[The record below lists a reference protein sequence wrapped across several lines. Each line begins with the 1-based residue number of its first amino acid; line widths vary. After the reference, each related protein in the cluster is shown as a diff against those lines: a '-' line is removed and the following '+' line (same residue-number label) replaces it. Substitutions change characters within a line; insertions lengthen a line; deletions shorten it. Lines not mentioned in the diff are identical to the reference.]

1 MEENFDLESAI
12 QRESLQKD
20 EKLKLAK
27 AAYSFID
34 PYGVNPWAPSMVD
47 KLDIKD
53 IDHDTFKEIIEACRF
68 FYKRDPT
75 AGTVIDK
82 MVDIGITDLYI
93 SKEDLSEN
101 EYRIFSALLPKLKEF
116 AEDMALEYL
125 LSGLVI
131 PEIKFDTVG
140 KEELK
145 KYNIK
150 KYTSMEF
157 PVSLWIRDPATVKI
171 NKTILSDK
179 PSYFIN
185 IPDDLAFFIKN
196 NGRYPDGTE
205 DPELYKQL
213 VEMYPEFVR
222 KVKSGKKDILLTE
235 NVHLIIRRRVISD
248 SGYPVPF
255 LYKSIESMKHKRNL
269 RRMDYSVASRVIT
282 AIQLIKLGN
291 DEYPVTEDDE
301 EQFNDIKNQM
311 YWRNSATNTEVEKV
325 FQLFA
330 NHTLTIEWVFPE
342 TDVLLDE
349 AKYADVNQDIMVGLG
364 FPKILMTGENDRSG
378 AGDSSYAASSPIK
391 TIEHFRNKLI
401 SVLQYVINELSER
414 NNLRSTPEISFMPIQ
429 LAEFGVFIDAIR
441 ELYTSGNLSRES
453 YASLFGFNIKDE
465 LLKRSEEN
473 KLLKEYKLD
482 DFAPLPHSN
491 APNSNDP
498 NSKETPAK
506 KPTEKKP
513 VEKTNNTKKVE

>member
-1 MEENFDLESAI
+1 MEEKFDLEEAI
-12 QRESLQKD
+12 KKESTPKE

-27 AAYSFID
+27 ASYSLID
-34 PYGVNPWAPSMVD
+34 PLGANPWAPSKVD
-47 KLDIKD
+47 RLEIKE
-53 IDHDTFKEIIEACRF
+53 IDHDTFKEIIETCRF

-125 LSGLVI
+125 ISGLVI

-150 KYTSMEF
+150 KYTSMMF

-185 IPDDLAFFIKN
+185 IPDNLSFFIKN

-205 DPELYKQL
+205 DKVLYSHL

-222 KVKSGKKDILLTE
+222 KVKDGKKDILLTE
-235 NVHLIIRRRVISD
+235 NLHLIIRRRVISD
-248 SGYPVPF
+248 SGYPVPY

-269 RRMDYSVASRVIT
+269 RRMDYSVAARVIT

-291 DEYPVTEDDE
+291 DEYPLTEDDE
-301 EQFNDIKNQM
+301 DQFADIKSQM
-311 YWRNSATNTEVEKV
+311 YWRNSASNSEVEKV

-330 NHTLTIEWVFPE
+330 NHTLDISWVFPE

-349 AKYADVNQDIMVGLG
+349 AKYADVNQDIMIGLG
-364 FPKILMTGENDRSG
+364 FPKILMTGENDKSG

-391 TIEHFRNKLI
+391 TIEHFRSKLI
-401 SVLQYVINELSER
+401 SVLQYIINELSER
-414 NNLRSTPEISFMPIQ
+414 NNLKSTPEISFMPIQ
-429 LAEFGVFIDAIR
+429 LAEFGVFIKAIT

-491 APNSNDP
+491 APNNNDP
-498 NSKETPAK
+498 TKKTNPVQ

-513 VEKTNNTKKVE
+513 VEKPNTTKKAE